1 MESAYIQDEWLEQEA
16 RKYYSPELHYH
27 NFSHIESVLAA
38 GREIIARCRD
48 EGVRIDDEVVYY
60 ALLLHDA
67 GYREDH
73 IKKGFDSKEAYSAQI
88 ARNLL
93 SKGDHTEA
101 FIAKV
106 EKAIMATHRDG
117 TFVSTEQ
124 KAVRAADLS
133 GLAADYEVFRG
144 NTDNLRKE
152 QELLTGE
159 SIDWE
164 DWKKRVDKVIS
175 FYLSQEIRITSYFTD
190 GQGKSIFHQRTSE
203 NLRRLMAE

>member
-1 MESAYIQDEWLEQEA
+1 MESGHIQDEWLEQEA
-16 RKYYSPELHYH
+16 KKYYSPELHYH
-27 NFSHIESVLAA
+27 NFNHIVDVIAA
-38 GREIIARCRD
+38 GREIVDRCRD
-48 EGVRIDDEVVYY
+48 EGVRIDDDVVYY

-73 IKKGFDSKEAYSAQI
+73 VKKGYDSKEAYSAHI
-88 ARNLL
+88 ARQLL
-93 SKGDHTEA
+93 TRGDHTEA

-106 EKAIMATHRDG
+106 EKAILATHRDG
-117 TFVSTEQ
+117 SFISTEQ

-133 GLAADYEVFRG
+133 GLAADYDVFRQ
-144 NTDNLRKE
+144 NTDNLRME

-164 DWKKRVDKVIS
+164 DWKQRVERVIS

-190 GQGKSIFHQRTSE
+190 GQGKSIFHQRASE
-203 NLRRLMAE
+203 NLQRLMAE